1 LKLGINLLNNLHDKL
16 QDKRKMTPHRGIAI
30 TATQLEPIQRETVM
44 DLVAR
49 RIEQLVRSG
58 DLKAGDRLPPE
69 PELAQMLHVSRGSLR
84 EALKGLVYLGLIKSR
99 AGDGTYIQS
108 SLSRVLSQHF
118 QWMILLNEV
127 KHLEIYEL
135 RKIIEPDVAAL
146 AARRATQADLDRL
159 EVALDGMAQAGGDA
173 ELFRKF
179 DIQFHDAFAQASGNA
194 AIQTTMRMLYHATSE
209 ARKAVLPFID
219 NWDKHWRRHERVF
232 TLIRNHKPKLA
243 RQAVLDDL
251 LYAESLLHK
260 HIGSVHKQTSKR
272 RANAALEKV
281 REPLRRKHRPPSR
294 KGLAFRPL
302 SSKRA

>member
-1 LKLGINLLNNLHDKL
+1 MAAN
-16 QDKRKMTPHRGIAI
+16 RGIAI
-30 TATQLEPIQRETVM
+30 TATQLEPIQRQTVM

-49 RIEQLVRSG
+49 RIEQLLRSG

-99 AGDGTYIQS
+99 AGDGTYVQS
-108 SLSRVLSQHF
+108 SLSRVLNQHF
-118 QWMILLNEV
+118 QWMILLKEV

-146 AARRATQADLDRL
+146 AAKRATRADIDRL
-159 EVALDGMAQAGGDA
+159 EGALEGMALARGNP
-173 ELFRKF
+173 ELFHKF
-179 DIQFHDAFAQASGNA
+179 DIEFHDAFAQASCNA
-194 AIQTTMRMLYHATSE
+194 AIQSTMRMLYHATSE

-232 TLIRNHKPKLA
+232 TLIRDHKPELA
-243 RQAVLDDL
+243 RIAVLEDL

-260 HIGSVHKQTSKR
+260 HIGSLHKPTSKR
-272 RANAALEKV
+272 RANAALKKV
-281 REPLRRKHRPPSR
+281 REPLRRKRRPPSR
-294 KGLAFRPL
+294 DSLAFRPL
-302 SSKRA
+302 SPERA

>member
-1 LKLGINLLNNLHDKL
+1 MAIF
-16 QDKRKMTPHRGIAI
+16 KRSIAI

-44 DLVAR
+44 DMVAR

-58 DLKAGDRLPPE
+58 DLKEGDRLPPE
-69 PELAQMLHVSRGSLR
+69 PQLAEMLHVSRGSLR
-84 EALKGLVYLGLIKSR
+84 EALKGLVYLGLIRSR

-108 SLSRVLSQHF
+108 SLSRVLNQHF

-146 AARRATQADLDRL
+146 AAKRATPADLHRL
-159 EVALDGMAQAGGDA
+159 GTALDGMAHARRNP
-173 ELFRKF
+173 ELFQAF

-232 TLIRNHKPKLA
+232 VLIRDHKPELA
-243 RQAVLDDL
+243 RKAVLEDL

-260 HIGSVHKQTSKR
+260 HIGSLHKRTSKR
-272 RANAALEKV
+272 RANGAPEKV
-281 REPLRRKHRPPSR
+281 REALQRKPRPTSQNR
-294 KGLAFRPL
+294 LAPRSL
-302 SSKRA
+302 SSEGA

>member
-1 LKLGINLLNNLHDKL
+1 MSSN
-16 QDKRKMTPHRGIAI
+16 RSIAI
-30 TATQLEPIQRETVM
+30 TAGQLEPIHRETVM
-44 DLVAR
+44 DMVAR

-69 PELAQMLHVSRGSLR
+69 PELAHMLRVSRGSLR
-84 EALKGLVYLGLIKSR
+84 EALKGLMYLGLIKSR

-108 SLSRVLSQHF
+108 SLSRVLNQHF

-146 AARRATQADLDRL
+146 AAKRATRSDIERL
-159 EVALDGMAQAGGDA
+159 KAALEGMAHARGNP
-173 ELFRKF
+173 ELFQAF

-219 NWDKHWRRHERVF
+219 NWHKHWRRHERVF
-232 TLIRNHKPKLA
+232 KLIRDHKPELA
-243 RQAVLDDL
+243 RKAVLEDL
-251 LYAESLLHK
+251 LYAESLLHR
-260 HIGSVHKQTSKR
+260 HIGSLRKQTSRTMATAPLK
-272 RANAALEKV
+272 AV
-281 REPLRRKHRPPSR
+281 REPQRQRKRRSNSSNSS
-294 KGLAFRPL
+294 AFRTLL
-302 SSKRA
+302 SERT